1 MPEDM
6 AINDN
11 DTTLPMPYGGV
22 LSDDAQP
29 LSGSLVTILGT
40 VYVHRTTSDGGDLY
54 LTRFG
59 LPVAHLLDAANWY
72 DSEWF
77 KSRRRRL
84 EGTSAVYR
92 LPTKELDGV
101 RLDLVVKNCR
111 VGEDVPLDTHTLIEF
126 MNAEFNSPWEEFAL
140 VMELRDGTHGPPG
153 LRIRTQQPLAIYVPP
168 ERMQL
173 WQSGRSR
180 DKINRIRARHPG
192 LEIDILRQYKL
203 VYGWI
208 PGRDILQLLSASGM
222 APDDLSDHLET
233 MTTRVIGDLER
244 KGFVVADMKPAH
256 VIISDGLCQAVDA
269 IAAAGGKEAPHLQAV
284 LLRSFVEQGEYAVVD
299 YELLLRTQSH
309 EEEVSN
315 ARRHHYLNDE
325 RDRMIATS
333 LPEHLHCVEIMGVP
347 CVCGHVESTDGYLWV
362 VGRNARLFDY
372 FLPERWR
379 RTPSWS
385 LSQRSEVN
393 YTFTKDHIH
402 IVWKTSRVG
411 ERVALLDSD
420 PRAPFAAGAAY
431 NSPFEEVA
439 LAEWLNAHGVSTVY
453 MRAIYMT
460 GSAKS
465 EQSTDPG
472 RYHTHGDM
480 VTPQGDPV
488 LREER
493 NYVTLRGYFN
503 GSDTWVAQAHGPLCK
518 PVDLDAARQTNVLPE
533 REVDALYE
541 RMLARLRELD
551 LETSL
556 LELNDMLI
564 AIDPSG
570 DILRKPEGDIDVRL
584 GNFELLYPRTGT
596 IADLVG

>member
-1 MPEDM
+1 M
-6 AINDN
+6 AIDDN
-11 DTTLPMPYGGV
+11 DTKSPRPHDGV
-22 LSDDAQP
+22 LRDDARSLP
-29 LSGSLVTILGT
+29 GSLVTILGV

-59 LPVAHLLDAANWY
+59 QPVAHLLDTANWY
-72 DSEWF
+72 DPKWF
-77 KSRRRRL
+77 KSHRRPL

-92 LPTKELDGV
+92 LPTKEVNGI

-111 VGEDVPLDTHTLIEF
+111 VGEDVPLETHTLIEF
-126 MNAEFNSPWEEFAL
+126 MNTEFNSPWEEFAL
-140 VMELRDGTHGPPG
+140 VMELRAGAHGPPQF
-153 LRIRTQQPLAIYVPP
+153 RIQTQQPLAIYVPP
-168 ERMQL
+168 ERMQM

-180 DKINRIRARHPG
+180 DKINRIHARHPG
-192 LEIDILRQYKL
+192 VEIDILRQYKL

-208 PGRDILQLLSASGM
+208 PGHDILQLLSAAGM
-222 APDDLSDHLET
+222 APDELTDHLEA
-233 MTTRVIGDLER
+233 MTSKVIGDLER

-256 VIISDGLCQAVDA
+256 VIISDENCQAVEA
-269 IAAAGGKEAPHLQAV
+269 IAAAGEEAPHRQAT
-284 LLRSFVEQGEYAVVD
+284 LLRGFVEQGEYAVVD
-299 YELLLRTQSH
+299 YELLLRTQAH
-309 EEEVSN
+309 EEEVGN
-315 ARRHHYLNDE
+315 ARRHRYLDDE
-325 RDRMIATS
+325 RDRMIATL

-362 VGRNARLFDY
+362 VGRNARLFDF

-393 YTFTKDHIH
+393 YTFTKDHVH
-402 IVWKTSRVG
+402 LVWKTSRVG
-411 ERVALLDSD
+411 ERVSLLEND
-420 PRAPFAAGAAY
+420 PRATVAARAVY
-431 NSPFEEVA
+431 NSPFEEAA
-439 LAEWLNAHGVSTVY
+439 LAEWLNAQGVSTVY

-472 RYHTHGDM
+472 RYHTHGSIA
-480 VTPQGDPV
+480 TPQGDPV

-503 GSDTWVAQAHGPLCK
+503 GSDSWVAQAHGTLCK
-518 PVDLDAARQTNVLPE
+518 PVDLAAARQTHILSAHQ
-533 REVDALYE
+533 VDALYG
-541 RMLARLRELD
+541 RMLTRLHELN

-556 LELNDMLI
+556 LELNDMLV
-564 AIDPSG
+564 AVDPGG
-570 DILRKPEGDIDVRL
+570 DILRTPKGDIDVRL

-596 IADLVG
+596 IADLTFK